1 MCDLKLFYMMFLY
14 YYNDIKDYLRARADY
29 LSFNLKVERQT
40 LKVINMLIKYY
51 SFHPKSRK
59 PIIINELIE
68 LQECLIDIRNDEISR
83 YKLYRFN
90 RAYNHILGHKSL
102 CGEDAIN
109 PIVISCCYNILN
121 AIYANKDL
129 LLSYDYLGYIEL
141 GDLLKT
147 ERSKCYKILR
157 RK

>member
-14 YYNDIKDYLRARADY
+14 YYNDIKDYVRSRADY

-141 GDLLKT
+141 GDLLKI